1 MEISL
6 ILLTFGLIASGT
18 KAEDPGIKGRLTLKG
33 LQYGWQVGLKEMH
46 KRLETIKIP
55 DVSGSVSVAVLG
67 RISYYVSGLKI
78 QNVDLSSSDISF
90 SPDTGVKVSIN
101 DGQIHMTGL
110 LYIHTVLFSAST
122 QLELSVQGLTLSAVL
137 GITCDDNGHGAV
149 WNAGCS
155 SDARDVNLWFH
166 GGAGW
171 LLSMFKGSIMGPIH
185 DALRTRICPEFSKAV
200 QNMEEMLS
208 SLPVSLLVDQVSI
221 FEVTLLGPPLITENS
236 FDLLVKGEF
245 DGRYQH
251 WDLPFPPENLV
262 LPDVD
267 SHMLLLALSEVMA
280 NSAGFVHY
288 KAGILGIN
296 VTDDMI
302 PRQSPL
308 RLNVKSLAMFVPELP
323 SHFPDCPPLV
333 LQVSARSAP
342 SVSCQVNSLTVQVSA
357 DIQAFAV
364 YPNQTW
370 FPVFQMQADSET
382 AVNVILSEETVGA
395 TISIMN
401 FSLTL
406 VHSDVGPVKMDSL
419 QKTLNVGL
427 KIMTPFLNE
436 RLKKMFPL
444 PTPLVRLQDPIVRV
458 LQGYLIIMTDLQV
471 TPSSHRTMKSE
482 NPPYREPLAVL

>member
-1 MEISL
+1 MELRL
-6 ILLTFGLIASGT
+6 IFLTFGFIVSDT
-18 KAEDPGIKGRLTLKG
+18 KADDPGIKGRLTLKG
-33 LQYGWQVGLKEMH
+33 LQYGWQVGLEEMH
-46 KRLETIKIP
+46 RRLETVKIP

-67 RISYYVSGLKI
+67 RIYYYVSELKI
-78 QNVDLSSSDISF
+78 QDVDLSSSDISF

-101 DGQIHMTGL
+101 DGQLHVTGY
-110 LYIHTVLFSAST
+110 LYIKTVLFSAST
-122 QLELSVQGLTLSAVL
+122 HLEVSVKGLTLSGVL

-155 SDARDVNLWFH
+155 SGARDVNLWFH

-171 LLSMFKGSIMGPIH
+171 LLNMFKDSILGPIH
-185 DALRTRICPEFSKAV
+185 DALHTQICPEFSKAV
-200 QNMEEMLS
+200 QYMEEILS
-208 SLPVSLLVDQVSI
+208 KLPVSLPVDQVSI
-221 FEVTLLGPPLITENS
+221 FEVSLLGPPPITEKS

-245 DGRYQH
+245 EGRYRH
-251 WDLPFPPENLV
+251 WDLPFPPVKLV

-267 SHMLLLALSEVMA
+267 SRMLLLALSEITA

-288 KAGILGIN
+288 KAGVLGIN
-296 VTDDMI
+296 ITDDMI
-302 PRQSPL
+302 PKQSPL
-308 RLNVKSLAMFVPELP
+308 RLNVKSLTVFVPELP
-323 SHFPDCPPLV
+323 KCFPDSPPLV

-342 SVSCQVNSLTVQVSA
+342 SVSCQPDSLTVQVSA
-357 DIQAFAV
+357 EIQAFAV
-364 YPNQTW
+364 YPNQTR

-406 VHSDVGPVKMDSL
+406 IHSDVGPVKMDSL
-419 QKTLNVGL
+419 QKTLNLGL

-436 RLKKMFPL
+436 RLKNMFPL

-458 LQGYLIIMTDLQV
+458 LQGYLIIMTNLQL

-482 NPPYREPLAVL
+482 YPPYREPLAVL